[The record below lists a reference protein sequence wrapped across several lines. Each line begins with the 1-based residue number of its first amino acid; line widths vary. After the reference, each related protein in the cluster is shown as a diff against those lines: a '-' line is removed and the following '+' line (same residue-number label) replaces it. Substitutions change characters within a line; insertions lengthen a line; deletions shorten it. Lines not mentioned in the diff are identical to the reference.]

1 MTQIIERKSG
11 SYILGRPSVSFLI
24 VINLIPL
31 VGVFAFGWNA
41 GFLMLVYWMETV
53 VIGLFNIPKLLTS
66 RRGREGSPWW
76 LIWLGNL
83 FITAFFCVHYGM
95 FNFGH
100 VMFLQTLFD
109 LPPIGLDV
117 LIVAGGL
124 SLSHAFSLIVNW
136 FGKREYDEVAVNEQ
150 MFKPYG
156 RVVIMHV
163 AIILGGFFLVG
174 SDGAALGPLVFLV
187 ALKTGS
193 DVLAHAVSHGWIKLQ
208 PETA

>member
-1 MTQIIERKSG
+1 MTQIIERKSW
-11 SYILGRPSVSFLI
+11 SYILGRPSVIFLI

-31 VGVFAFGWNA
+31 VGVFAFAWDV
-41 GFLMLVYWMETV
+41 GFLMLIYWMETV

-66 RRGREGSPWW
+66 RGGRGEDPWW

-100 VMFLQTLFD
+100 VMFLKTMFD
-109 LPPIGLDV
+109 LPAIGPDV
-117 LIVAGGL
+117 LIVVGGL

-136 FGKREYDEVAVNEQ
+136 FGKREYKDVAVNEQ

-163 AIILGGFFLVG
+163 AILLGGFFLIG
-174 SDGAALGPLVFLV
+174 GDQGALGPLILLIV
-187 ALKTGS
+187 LKTTS
-193 DVLAHAVSHGWIKLQ
+193 DVLAHAVSHGWIKPKL
-208 PETA
+208 ETD

>member
-53 VIGLFNIPKLLTS
+53 VIGLFNIPKLLTT

-95 FNFGH
+95 FN
-100 VMFLQTLFD
+100 
-109 LPPIGLDV
+109 
-117 LIVAGGL
+117 
-124 SLSHAFSLIVNW
+124 
-136 FGKREYDEVAVNEQ
+136 
-150 MFKPYG
+150 
-156 RVVIMHV
+156 
-163 AIILGGFFLVG
+163 
-174 SDGAALGPLVFLV
+174 
-187 ALKTGS
+187 
-193 DVLAHAVSHGWIKLQ
+193 LAM
-208 PETA
+208 